1 MAVVYFASDFHLK
14 SETEHSKDREQH
26 ILNWLES
33 ISDHAAE
40 LYLVGD
46 VFDFWF
52 DYKKVIPRG
61 YTGILSA
68 LYALRKKNIPVHFFT
83 GNHDL
88 WMFDYFTK
96 ELDIPIYKNPII
108 REIQGKKLFIGHG
121 DGLGPGDHGYKLVKK
136 LFTNP
141 LAQRMFRWLH
151 PDVGIGLANYFSSKS
166 REAQDAVQQF
176 LGPEKEWLIQFAES
190 HLPEND
196 CDYYIFGHR
205 HLPIDYLLSN
215 KKSRYINL
223 GDWISFRSYASMEG
237 GQVQLNFYKNDQV
250 FPYS

>member
-1 MAVVYFASDFHLK
+1 MRII
-14 SETEHSKDREQH
+14 E
-26 ILNWLES
+26 WLDN
-33 ISDHAAE
+33 ISGDVAE

-52 DYKKVIPRG
+52 DYKTVIPRG
-61 YTGILSA
+61 FTPILSR
-68 LYALRKKNIPVHFFT
+68 LFELRKNNIPVYFFT

-108 REIQGKKLFIGHG
+108 KEIQGKKIYIGHG
-121 DGLGPGDHGYKLVKK
+121 DGLGPGDHGYKLIKK

-141 LAQRMFRWLH
+141 IAQKMFRWLH

-166 REAQDAVQQF
+166 REAQDAVQEF
-176 LGPEKEWLIQFAES
+176 LGPEKEWLIQFAE
-190 HLPEND
+190 HQLHIDP

-215 KKSRYINL
+215 QHSRYINL
-223 GDWISFRSYASMEG
+223 GDWITFRSYAKMQEG
-237 GQVQLNFYKNDQV
+237 NVHLHFYQNDKAT
-250 FPYS
+250 PYS